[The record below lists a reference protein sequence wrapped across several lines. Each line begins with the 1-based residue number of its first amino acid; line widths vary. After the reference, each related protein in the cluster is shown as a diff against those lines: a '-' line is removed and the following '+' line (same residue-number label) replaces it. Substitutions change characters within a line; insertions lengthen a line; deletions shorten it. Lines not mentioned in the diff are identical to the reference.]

1 MFQADSSRTLKTP
14 FVYISTMQK
23 YVVSLLALVAAGTP
37 VFAQDTAPG
46 ACTTPDSIAVAGNVR
61 VTAAAV
67 RTAAGL
73 SAPATLNYR
82 DIQRS
87 IKALFATG
95 QYEDVQVV
103 CSVPPAVPKTTL
115 SIVVRERPVL
125 TSSSVTGANR
135 ISAKDVRDRLAL
147 VAGKPLDPSAL
158 ALAVERA
165 DSLYESKGYYLA
177 RINVDTVREAD
188 NRIKIAFRVEEG
200 RRLAVSGLN
209 VTGNKRV
216 SADEIAGAMLS
227 RPEGFYWFRKGE
239 FDDTKYAADLSER
252 IPQLYSGRGFID
264 FRILS
269 DSLIIDREAGK
280 AVIDLRVSEGPR
292 YRIGTFE
299 SLGNKR
305 FSSAEIEQYYPFTN
319 DAQTLAQRATG
330 IVRRSYRNPAN
341 TFDAGK
347 WEAAEQKLRDA
358 YNDEGYI
365 YARIRPVVERQPGG
379 DTLRVVNLRW
389 EIDEASP
396 AIVNRIDIEGNDFTY
411 ESCIR
416 EQVVLAP
423 GQVFNRNFLMRSY
436 QNISNLNFFEAPM
449 PAPETRP
456 VGENGD
462 VDIIFRV
469 KEKRTGNVNF
479 GASTGQG
486 RGIGGFVGLDQPNL
500 LGRCKRAQLQ
510 YQYGRFINDF
520 NATYTDPNI
529 YQTRISGSLTA
540 YHTASRYT
548 IADLGRTVRTGS
560 QVQVGFPVPYSLYSR
575 LLVSYGGEGVSY
587 GGEGLLS
594 TVQNRCSN
602 CFRSTLGFT
611 ASHDTRL
618 GLPFPAEG
626 GSQTFNAQFNGGP
639 LGGTASFQRY
649 TTELKSYAPIGGI
662 GVSALGSAPMTFVIG
677 LTARAGAVFGNPGPF
692 FYSQSFALGGTQY
705 GEQLR
710 GYQEFSITPA
720 GYNTSAQGGSAQRQS
735 FGNAFFTGTGE
746 FGLRVNQSLYLN
758 TFFEGGNVWDRP
770 RQFDPTRLFRSFG
783 FGAAIVSPL
792 GPIGIDLGYGLDR
805 TDVNGR
811 PAPGWKF
818 HFKLGQYF

>member
-1 MFQADSSRTLKTP
+1 MKKCA
-14 FVYISTMQK
+14 I
-23 YVVSLLALVAAGTP
+23 SLLALMAAGTP
-37 VFAQDTAPG
+37 VLAQEAAPG
-46 ACTTPDSIAVAGNVR
+46 ACTTPDTIAVAGNVR
-61 VTAAAV
+61 VADPTI

-73 SAPATLNYR
+73 YPRTTLNYR
-82 DIQRS
+82 DIQRA
-87 IKALFATG
+87 IKALFG
-95 QYEDVQVV
+95 IGEFDDVQVT
-103 CSVPPAVPKTTL
+103 CSVPPAAPRTTL
-115 SIVVRERPVL
+115 TVTVRERPVL
-125 TSSSVTGANR
+125 TSFTVTGAER
-135 ISAKDVRDRLAL
+135 VSPKDVRDRLTL
-147 VAGKPLDPSAL
+147 IAGRALDPSAL

-177 RINVDTVREAD
+177 RINVDTIRED
-188 NRIKIAFRVEEG
+188 GNKIRIAFTVEEG
-200 RRLAVSGLN
+200 RRLAISGLR
-209 VTGNKRV
+209 VTGNTRV
-216 SADEIAGAMLS
+216 PSDDIASAMQS
-227 RPEGFYWFRKGE
+227 KPEGFFWFRKGE
-239 FDDTKYAADLSER
+239 FDDSKYAADLSER
-252 IPQLYSGRGFID
+252 IPQLYASRGFID

-280 AVIDLRVSEGPR
+280 AVIDLTVNEGPR
-292 YRIGTFE
+292 YKIGTFE
-299 SLGNKR
+299 VLGNKR
-305 FSSAEIEQYYPFTN
+305 FSTPEIEQFYPFANET
-319 DAQTLAQRATG
+319 QTITSRAMELIRG
-330 IVRRSYRNPAN
+330 SYNNPAG
-341 TFDAGK
+341 TFDAAK
-347 WEAAEQKLRDA
+347 WEAGEQKLRDA

-365 YARIRPVVERQPGG
+365 YARIRPVVERQPGT
-379 DTLRVVNLRW
+379 DSVRVVNLRW
-389 EIDEASP
+389 EIDESTP
-396 AIVNRIDIEGNDFTY
+396 AIVNRIDIEGNDFTF

-416 EQVVLAP
+416 EQIVLAP
-423 GQVFNRNFLMRSY
+423 GQVFNRNYLLRSY

-456 VGENGD
+456 VGEQGD

-486 RGIGGFVGLDQPNL
+486 TGIGGFIGLDQPNL

-510 YQYGRFINDF
+510 YQFGRYINDF

-529 YQTRISGSLTA
+529 KQSRISGSVTA

-548 IADLGRTVRTGS
+548 IADLGRTTRTGA
-560 QVQVGFPVPYSLYSR
+560 QLQVGFPVPNSLYSR
-575 LLVSYGGEGVSY
+575 VLVSYGGEGVSY
-587 GGEGLLS
+587 GGEGLLA
-594 TVQNRCSN
+594 TVEDRCEN
-602 CFRSTLGFT
+602 CFRSTLGLT

-618 GLPFPAEG
+618 GLPFAAEG

-662 GVSALGSAPMTFVIG
+662 GVASLGSAPMTFVLG

-710 GYQEFSITPA
+710 GYEEFSITPA
-720 GYNTSAQGGSAQRQS
+720 GFNQFAEGGSGVQRGS
-735 FGNAFFTGTGE
+735 FGNAYFTGTAE
-746 FGLRVNQSLYLN
+746 LGLRVSQSLYLN

-770 RQFDPTRLFRSFG
+770 SQFDPTRLFRSFG

-792 GPIGIDLGYGLDR
+792 GPIGVDLGYGLDKL
-805 TDVNGR
+805 DINGR

-818 HFKLGQYF
+818 HFKLGQFF

>member
-1 MFQADSSRTLKTP
+1 
-14 FVYISTMQK
+14 MQK
-23 YVVSLLALVAAGTP
+23 YVVSLLVLVAAGTP
-37 VFAQDTAPG
+37 ALAQDNAPG
-46 ACTTPDSIAVAGNVR
+46 ACTTPDSIAVSGNSR
-61 VTAAAV
+61 VSGETV
-67 RTAAGL
+67 RTSAGL
-73 SAPATLNYR
+73 APRTTLNYR
-82 DIQRS
+82 DIQRA
-87 IKALFATG
+87 IKALFTTG
-95 QYEDVQVV
+95 QFEDVQVV
-103 CSVPPAVPKTTL
+103 CQVPPSAPKPTL
-115 SIVVRERPVL
+115 SIIVRERPVL
-125 TSSSVTGANR
+125 TSYTVTGADR
-135 ISAKDVRDRLAL
+135 VSSKDVRERLTL
-147 VAGKPLDPSAL
+147 VAGKPLDPNAL

-177 RINVDTVREAD
+177 RIHVDTLREAD
-188 NRIKIAFRVEEG
+188 NKVKIAFRVEEG
-200 RRLAVSGLN
+200 RRLAISGLQ
-209 VTGNKRV
+209 VTGNRRI
-216 SADEIAGAMLS
+216 SADDIAGVMQS
-227 RPEGFYWFRKGE
+227 KPEGFFWFRKGE
-239 FDDTKYAADLSER
+239 FDDSKYATDLAEK
-252 IPQLYSGRGFID
+252 IPQLYSSRGFID

-280 AVIDLRVSEGPR
+280 AVIDLTVSEGPR

-299 SLGNKR
+299 VLGNKR
-305 FSSAEIEQYYPFTN
+305 FSTAEVEQYYPFSN
-319 DAQTLAQRATG
+319 ESRTLTQRATG
-330 IVRRSYRNPAN
+330 IIRRSYRNPPN
-341 TFDAGK
+341 TFDQGK

-365 YARIRPVVERQPGG
+365 YARIRPIVERQSGS
-379 DTLRVVNLRW
+379 DSVRVVNLRW

-416 EQVVLAP
+416 EQIVLAP
-423 GQVFNRNFLMRSY
+423 GQVFNRNYLLRSY

-456 VGENGD
+456 VGEAGD

-486 RGIGGFVGLDQPNL
+486 TGIGGFIGLDQPNL

-510 YQYGRFINDF
+510 YQFGRYINDF

-529 YQTRISGSLTA
+529 NQTRISGSLTA

-548 IADLGRTVRTGS
+548 IADLGRTTRTGA
-560 QVQVGFPVPYSLYSR
+560 QVQVGFPVPNSLYSR

-587 GGEGLLS
+587 GGEGLLAS
-594 TVQNRCSN
+594 VADRCNN

-611 ASHDTRL
+611 ASHDTRI
-618 GLPFPAEG
+618 GLPFAAEG

-649 TTELKSYAPIGGI
+649 TTELKGYAPIGGI
-662 GVSALGSAPMTFVIG
+662 GVAALGSAPMTFVLG
-677 LTARAGAVFGNPGPF
+677 LTARAGMVFGDPGPF

-710 GYQEFSITPA
+710 GYEEFSITPA
-720 GYNTSAQGGSAQRQS
+720 GFNRFAEGGSGVQRSS
-735 FGNAFFTGTGE
+735 FGNAYFTGTGE
-746 FGLRVNQSLYLN
+746 LGLRVNQALYLN

-783 FGAAIVSPL
+783 FGAALVSPL
-792 GPIGIDLGYGLDR
+792 GPIGIDVGYGLDKL
-805 TDVNGR
+805 DINGR
-811 PAPGWKF
+811 PAPGWKL
-818 HFKLGQYF
+818 HFKIGQFF